1 MKRYYSFSIVSYASL
16 NEIMPLVAGCRHY
29 VYILHDKD
37 VNEDGST
44 RSPHFHILC
53 TFAQNKSFNAVASL
67 VESDQNT
74 FVQQLQDVG
83 GAFSYLIHQ
92 NNPEKYQYNSDD
104 LVSDDIDYWIDRIP
118 DYEDKKNKND
128 EFVDDLLSDDFD
140 AVAMARKYGRDFIK
154 NISKYEN
161 FRFRVLKDMGKD
173 FDNEKVR
180 ALVSDYKLKADSVA
194 LNSAFDN
201 NEIVSAYKRG
211 FARASDNAIDL
222 FEMLNLL

>member
-1 MKRYYSFSIVSYASL
+1 MKRYYSFSIVSYASV
-16 NEIMPLVAGCRHY
+16 NEILPLVSGCRHY

-67 VESDQNT
+67 VESNQNT

-83 GAFSYLIHQ
+83 GAFSYLTHQ

-118 DYEDKKNKND
+118 DYEEKKNKND
-128 EFVDDLLSDDFD
+128 DFVDDLLADDFD
-140 AVAMARKYGRDFIK
+140 IVALARKYGRDFIK

-173 FDNEKVR
+173 FDNEKIR

-194 LNSAFDN
+194 LNSAFND

-222 FEMLNLL
+222 FELLNLL

>member
-1 MKRYYSFSIVSYASL
+1 MKRFYSFSIVSYADLSEL
-16 NEIMPLVAGCRHY
+16 SVLLTSCRHY

-37 VNEDGST
+37 VNEDGSA

-53 TFAQNKSFNAVASL
+53 TFSQNKSFNAVASL
-67 VESDQNT
+67 VESSQNT

-83 GAFSYLIHQ
+83 GAFAYLTHQ
-92 NNPEKYQYNSDD
+92 NNLEKFQYNSDD

-140 AVAMARKYGRDFIK
+140 VVAMARKYGRDFIK
-154 NISKYEN
+154 NISKYES

-173 FDNEKVR
+173 FDNEKIH
-180 ALVSDYKLKADSVA
+180 ALVSQYKLKADSVS
-194 LNSAFDN
+194 LNTAFDD
-201 NEIVSAYKRG
+201 NEIVNAYKRG
-211 FARASDNAIDL
+211 FARASDNAIEL
-222 FEMLNLL
+222 FELLNLL

>member
-1 MKRYYSFSIVSYASL
+1 MKRYYSFSIVSYASAD
-16 NEIMPLVAGCRHY
+16 EISSLISGCRHY

-37 VNEDGST
+37 VNEDGSP

-67 VESDQNT
+67 VVSKQNT
-74 FVQQLQDVG
+74 FVQQLVDVG
-83 GAFSYLIHQ
+83 GAFSYLTHQ
-92 NNPEKYQYNSDD
+92 NNPEKFQYNSDD

-118 DYEDKKNKND
+118 DYEEKKNKND

-140 AVAMARKYGRDFIK
+140 VVAMARKYGRDFTK
-154 NISKYEN
+154 NISKYES
-161 FRFRVLKDMGKD
+161 FRFRVFKDIGKD
-173 FDNEKVR
+173 FDNEKLR
-180 ALVSDYKLKADSVA
+180 ALVSDYKLKADSVV
-194 LNSAFDN
+194 LNSAFDD
-201 NEIVSAYKRG
+201 NEIVASYKRG